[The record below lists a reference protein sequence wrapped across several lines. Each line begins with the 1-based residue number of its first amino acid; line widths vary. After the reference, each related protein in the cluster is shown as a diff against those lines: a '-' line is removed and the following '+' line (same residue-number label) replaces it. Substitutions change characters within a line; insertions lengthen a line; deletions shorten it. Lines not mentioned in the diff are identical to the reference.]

1 MKWIPDKSGAFPK
14 RLFFDS
20 MTELDHECE
29 RLVEF
34 FHFRQRAKKF
44 APPLDDDTLQVLIE
58 HSADI
63 DLFATLE
70 FGVEGE
76 TEFRPDSKP
85 IIRMSADIA
94 SDPNRRYRLRTGM
107 AHEWFHAAYHRPAWE
122 ILWARQR
129 SRGSSS
135 TMVAKCR
142 RETMIAAPDR
152 DWLEFQAGYASC
164 AILMPRSWLER
175 DVGELLA
182 GEDLEEAK
190 FIATVAG
197 RYDVS
202 NDAAR
207 WRLRQ
212 LGVLRHLRETAPH
225 GP

>member
-1 MKWIPDKSGAFPK
+1 MRWIPDRSGAFPK
-14 RLFFDS
+14 RLFFES
-20 MTELDHECE
+20 MGELDLECE

-34 FHFRQRAKKF
+34 IHFRQRGKKF

-58 HSADI
+58 HTADL
-63 DLFATLE
+63 DLFASLDS
-70 FGVEGE
+70 GIEGE
-76 TEFRPDSKP
+76 TEFRPSAKP
-85 IIRMSADIA
+85 LIRMSAEIA
-94 SDPNRRYRLRTGM
+94 SDPNRRNRLRTGM

-129 SRGSSS
+129 GRGS
-135 TMVAKCR
+135 TQPLIAKCR

-164 AILMPRSWLER
+164 AILMPKSWLER

-182 GEDLEEAK
+182 GDDLGEAN
-190 FIATVAG
+190 FTATIAS

-202 NDAAR
+202 KDAAR

-212 LGVLRHLRETAPH
+212 LGVLRHLREVAPH
-225 GP
+225 GA